1 MDYEKYK
8 DEIAMHALRVFVE
21 RGYHRATLQYVAERC
36 GIGRT
41 TLYSYFKNKEDI
53 FLHVVKKQVEAF
65 RAAYRNLLEDPEL
78 SYLDKIKEL
87 VARVIRDYENNHEL
101 VIFTELWLLLKMKE
115 GQPERALRRWLR
127 EIRLMFADLFKE
139 AMQHREIKKGDHE
152 ILSSILF
159 GLLEA
164 MLLEKAWNRE
174 MQLDAHLQGIYLML
188 DGLRA

>member
-21 RGYHRATLQYVAERC
+21 RGYHRATLQDVAERC